1 MSNERS
7 PRGDCS
13 TTMGTRGIG
22 GAPSGGSYAQ
32 PFGCAWEH
40 TVASA
45 TMELHEELGA
55 VRRETALDAPRDAV
69 WALVA
74 NPEGLETWLADD
86 VDLDAIEPGASG
98 TVTEGGE
105 PRHVRIEEVE
115 EGRRV
120 ALSWCA
126 PGGEP
131 SLVEL
136 TREDDGEH
144 AQRTRMVVVELPLVA
159 LRVAAVQAAGAWD
172 AARGPQM
179 ALAVA

>member
-13 TTMGTRGIG
+13 TTMGTRGMRADLLPG
-22 GAPSGGSYAQ
+22 LRPDTQ
-32 PFGCAWEH
+32 PFGCECCD

-45 TMELHEELGA
+45 TMELHEEMNA
-55 VRRETALDAPRDAV
+55 VRRETVLEAPRDEV
-69 WALVA
+69 WSLVA

-86 VDLDAIEPGASG
+86 VDLDAIEPGAVG
-98 TVTEGGE
+98 TVTEDGE
-105 PRHVRIEEVE
+105 RRDVTIEEVE
-115 EGRRV
+115 DGRRV

-136 TREDDGEH
+136 TLDDEADG
-144 AQRTRMVVVELPLVA
+144 RTRMVIVELPLVA
-159 LRVAAVQAAGAWD
+159 LRVAPRQAVGAWS
-172 AARGPQM
+172 AAPRGPQM
-179 ALAVA
+179 AAV